1 MIREGAILGGRY
13 EVMGRIG
20 IGGMADVYKAADR
33 VLNRYV
39 AIKVLKREFRED
51 ENFVKKFWSEAQSAA
66 GLQHPNIVNIYDVA
80 EDRGLYYIVMELV
93 EGITLKDYI
102 QKKGK
107 LTPKEVIGIALQ
119 VCAGLESAHSNGI
132 IHRDV
137 KPQNIIISK
146 EGKVKVTDFGI
157 AKATSSNTISTNVM
171 GSVHYTSPEQA
182 RGGFSDAKSDI
193 YSLGITMYEMIT
205 GILPF
210 VGDSTVSIALKH
222 LQEDI
227 VQPSEYVVDLPYS
240 LEQIVLKCTQKSAD
254 RRYAT
259 VSQLV
264 RDLKRS
270 LQEPDGDFVRI
281 APLVNVSD
289 TVIVTPEELERI
301 QGGVEYESEYGDDYD
316 EEYDDEEYERER
328 RRKAAKKKNEVDPRM
343 AKVMK
348 VMTIVA
354 SIVFV
359 GVLVLII
366 GNVAG
371 LFKPGTGVIEQDQ
384 SHYVPKLVGMKLEEA
399 EEACLEAG
407 LVLVVAREEEHEKYD
422 KGYVFKQMTSEG
434 TKLPEGTKVQVYISS
449 GIKVVPI
456 EIPDVSNKSEKEA
469 LIELVNLGF
478 VKKNITVK
486 TEEHATIE
494 AEKVTR
500 TEPAA
505 AEKGNKDSKIT
516 IYVSNGNTK
525 VPNIVGKTKTEAEQL
540 LTAAGLVGEA
550 TVDEQS
556 DAPEGEVLT
565 QEQQEG
571 EVLEQGAKVAYTVS
585 AGAEKVEI
593 PKDLIGKHYY
603 NVIRALEELGF
614 EKISTDGTMS
624 TKYNREMVVS
634 IENKAGDKLTGTKI
648 TLDTEIIIYVNEL
661 MSNDNNDAD
670 TSTSDDGSSQSDTPE
685 SETTPS
691 QTNPQGSPTGSSQTE
706 TQKPQDTSSQTST
719 QN

>member
-1 MIREGAILGGRY
+1 MIREGAVLGGRY
-13 EVMGRIG
+13 EIMSRIG

-51 ENFVKKFWSEAQSAA
+51 ENFVRKFWSEAQSAA

-107 LTPKEVIGIALQ
+107 LTPKEVIGITLQ
-119 VCAGLESAHSNGI
+119 VCAGLEAAHGNNI

-182 RGGFSDAKSDI
+182 RGGFSDIKSDI

-205 GILPF
+205 GSLPF
-210 VGDSTVSIALKH
+210 DGDSTVSIALKH

-227 VQPSEYVVDLPYS
+227 VPPSDIVIDLPYS

-254 RRYAT
+254 RRYMNVA
-259 VSQLV
+259 QLV

-270 LQEPDGDFVRI
+270 LQDPDGDFVRI
-281 APLVNVSD
+281 APLVNVAD
-289 TVIVTPEELERI
+289 TVMITPEELERI
-301 QGGVEYESEYGDDYD
+301 QGGVEYESDYSEDYD
-316 EEYDDEEYERER
+316 DEYDDEEYERER
-328 RRKAAKKKNEVDPRM
+328 RRKAAKKKNEIDPRM
-343 AKVMK
+343 AKIMK
-348 VMTIVA
+348 IMTIVA
-354 SIVFV
+354 AVVFV

-407 LVLVVAREEEHEKYD
+407 LVLQVVREEEHEKYD

-456 EIPDVSNKSEKEA
+456 EIPDISNKTEQEA
-469 LIELVNLGF
+469 LIELVNAGF
-478 VKKNITVK
+478 AKKNITVK

-505 AEKGNKDSKIT
+505 AEKGDKDSKIT
-516 IYVSNGNTK
+516 IFVSNGKTK
-525 VPNIVGKTKTEAEQL
+525 VPNLVGKTKTEAEQL
-540 LTAAGLVGEA
+540 LTDAGLKGEV
-550 TVDEQS
+550 TIDKES
-556 DAPEGEVLT
+556 DAPEGQVIS
-565 QEQQEG
+565 QVNKEG
-571 EVLEQGAKVAYTVS
+571 EILEQGSTVQYTAS
-585 AGAEKVEI
+585 EGAEKVEI
-593 PKDLIGKHYY
+593 PTSLVGKHYY
-603 NVIRALEELGF
+603 DVIKALEDLGF
-614 EKISTDGTMS
+614 EKISTDGTVS
-624 TKYNREMVVS
+624 TKYDREMVVS
-634 IENKAGDKLTGTKI
+634 IENKNGDKLTGTKI
-648 TLDTEIIIYVNEL
+648 ILDTEIVIYVNEL
-661 MSNDNNDAD
+661 MSNEDTTSPSDAQN
-670 TSTSDDGSSQSDTPE
+670 SQDVSGQ
-685 SETTPS
+685 S
-691 QTNPQGSPTGSSQTE
+691 G
-706 TQKPQDTSSQTST
+706 T
-719 QN
+719 QNSQNILGQ